1 NEREKRL
8 NDLAE
13 LQFVNALE
21 TLDLSELP
29 SGFRRVLAI
38 ESLVRMTD
46 VIARI
51 DIPDLSD
58 VPDHEMMKDA
68 GETSWRIPNTR
79 IEISLVLEGARAG
92 EYLFSGRTVANL
104 AVIHQRVVDHPP
116 IQVSVKRYLDGLRPY
131 SSDTTLYDLW
141 RNSAVTF
148 GVLPERWSFEMPDWL
163 KAHFLGATMWQWISI
178 LFIEIVGVSLIFMS
192 WHIGGRLGA
201 SRKMRWFIT
210 SVFVVIYSL
219 TATTLLGIL
228 QIGGNLLYVVGQV
241 SVVLLYVSAIWVAF
255 AGANAIAEEI
265 IKRQRLRRGGVDSQL
280 IRLGARL
287 IAQALTILF
296 TVRGTSELELPAY
309 SLLTG
314 LGVSGLAIALAAR
327 DTLSNLLGSI
337 TIMFEK
343 PFRSHDWIKVGDAEG
358 TVERVGFRSTRI
370 RTFEASVISI
380 PNNHIVNTMVDNLG
394 ARG

>member
-1 NEREKRL
+1 MQRSQPAFLFLVLISLLFGAVFSAQAQSTDGLPAPDTSSPRATLETFLDSVDTFMDLSLDATLSYAASNRSYQNEREKRL

-21 TLDLSELP
+21 TLDLSQLP

-79 IEISLVLEGARAG
+79 IEISLVTEGARAG

-104 AVIHQRVVDHPP
+104 AVIHQRVADHPP
-116 IQVSVKRYLDGLRPY
+116 LQVSVKRYLDGIRPY
-131 SSDTTLYDLW
+131 SPDTTLYDLW

-163 KAHFLGATMWQWISI
+163 RVHFLGATIWQWISI
-178 LFIEIVGVSLIFMS
+178 LFIEIVGFSLILMS

-210 SVFVVIYSL
+210 SVFVVIYS
-219 TATTLLGIL
+219 
-228 QIGGNLLYVVGQV
+228 
-241 SVVLLYVSAIWVAF
+241 F
-255 AGANAIAEEI
+255 
-265 IKRQRLRRGGVDSQL
+265 
-280 IRLGARL
+280 
-287 IAQALTILF
+287 
-296 TVRGTSELELPAY
+296 
-309 SLLTG
+309 
-314 LGVSGLAIALAAR
+314 
-327 DTLSNLLGSI
+327 SI
-337 TIMFEK
+337 SRF
-343 PFRSHDWIKVGDAEG
+343 
-358 TVERVGFRSTRI
+358 
-370 RTFEASVISI
+370 
-380 PNNHIVNTMVDNLG
+380 
-394 ARG
+394 